1 MLRVFI
7 SQELNFESA
16 ISNMI
21 YVSDTDPIKAL
32 LGADESGVL
41 AIITDIDGP
50 SYRSLGAM
58 MAILADGA
66 HIGTLSSGCI
76 ESDLA
81 HHAENVRSTGKPT
94 TVRYGTGSPFIDIQL
109 PCGGV
114 LEITLIYNPD
124 REALKQVIDKLSQR
138 EVCGLQLDLKTG
150 AIALSMVV
158 ENTMKIGE
166 QFSLYLSPELRFIV
180 FGKGSEALT
189 FASLV
194 RAASFENLLLS
205 PDKAMCEHADK
216 NGCVS
221 RHLKSPNFPDDIK
234 IDQWTAILLFF
245 HDHDWEPPIL
255 KEVLASDA
263 FFIGAQGSKRAQQSL
278 RQELTLL
285 DATEDELAKLK
296 SKIGLIP
303 STRDSRTLA
312 ISVLADVLSA
322 AGKQD

>member
-1 MLRVFI
+1 
-7 SQELNFESA
+7 
-16 ISNMI
+16 MI
-21 YVSDTDPIKAL
+21 YVSDTDPINAL
-32 LGADESGVL
+32 LDASEPGVL
-41 AIITDIDGP
+41 AIITHIEGP

-58 MAILADGA
+58 MAVLADGT

-81 HHAENVRSTGKPT
+81 HHAEDVRSTGKPT
-94 TVRYGTGSPFIDIQL
+94 TVRYGIGSPFIDIRL
-109 PCGGV
+109 PCGGT

-124 REALKQVIDKLSQR
+124 RNVLKQAIDKVTQR
-138 EVCGLQLDLKTG
+138 NACGLQLNLKTG
-150 AIALSMVV
+150 AIALSQAV
-158 ENTMKIGE
+158 ETTGRAGE
-166 QFSLYLSPELRFIV
+166 EFSLYMSPELKFII

-194 RAASFENLLLS
+194 RAASFESLLLS
-205 PDKAMCEHADK
+205 PDKEMCGHAEK
-216 NGCVS
+216 SGCLS
-221 RHLKSPNFPDDIK
+221 RHLKSPKFPDDVK

-255 KEVLASDA
+255 KDVLASNA

-285 DATEDELAKLK
+285 DATEGELAKLK
-296 SKIGLIP
+296 QKIGLIP

-322 AGKQD
+322 AGKTNF